1 MRRREIALGEILKSK
16 TDSAD
21 YTTQISILIISNVN
35 LKSPGTD
42 VFKYVLEKEL
52 KAAVDIACCHPYEL
66 ADFNSEVSFD
76 VIVSFYYDDDFDEE
90 TAANKEMIF
99 VRDLI
104 SECNYFKDG
113 LLYMSDSVGHG
124 KKANE
129 IKILLSEYGISK
141 ISFGD
146 IYVSNRQAF
155 NYEIYD
161 MRKYLSADCPY
172 NISGLSLIG
181 EAILRYARE
190 QCSMYKKCLVL
201 DCDNVLWG
209 GVLEE
214 MGVSGVELDMLYPGN
229 VYLAFQKFVKRLA
242 QKGVILALCSKN
254 DEKDV
259 FEMLSNHPF
268 MQIREKDVAA
278 YRINWN
284 NKADNIAQISKE
296 LKIDADDFIFVDDS
310 AEEIGLV
317 GQAFPGMTTIL
328 FDKEVKYNFEEIF
341 LSKGYFDLTNNTEED
356 SKRNEMYFAERMR
369 QKNRETAIDE
379 KEYLESLELKMTK
392 EGLNDFN
399 IERMGQLIARTH
411 RANLSYRKYTTEE
424 LRKMNKSGKRIDCY
438 KLRDRYGDYGYIAL
452 VISGREEQK
461 TVIYDFYMSCRALGK
476 GVENNIVN
484 DINSEHGQ
492 RGNTLII
499 DFHETD
505 KNRDFYRLLIDDLR
519 RGGIDVYTKNV

>member
-1 MRRREIALGEILKSK
+1 MRRGEITLGEILKSK
-16 TDSAD
+16 TDRAD

-42 VFKYVLEKEL
+42 VFKYVLEKDL
-52 KAAVDIACCHPYEL
+52 KTTIDIACCYPYEL
-66 ADFNSEVSFD
+66 ADFNLEASFD
-76 VIVSFYYDDDFDEE
+76 VIVSFYYNDDFDEE
-90 TAANKEMIF
+90 TAGNKELIF

-104 SECNYFKDG
+104 SKCNYFEDS

-129 IKILLSEYGISK
+129 IKVLLSEYGISK

-146 IYVSNRQAF
+146 LYVSNRQAF

-172 NISGLSLIG
+172 NVSGLSLIG

-201 DCDNVLWG
+201 DCDNVLWS

-214 MGVSGVELDMLYPGN
+214 VGVSGVELDTLYPGN

-296 LKIDADDFIFVDDS
+296 LKIDTDDFVFVDDS

-317 GQAFPGMTTIL
+317 SRAFPRMTTIL
-328 FDKEVKYNFEEIF
+328 FDKEMKYNFTEIF
-341 LSKGYFDLTNNTEED
+341 LSKGYFDLANNTEED

-379 KEYLESLELKMTK
+379 KEYLQSLELKMTK

-424 LRKMNKSGKRIDCY
+424 LRKMNESGKRIDCY
-438 KLRDRYGDYGYIAL
+438 KLSDRYGDYGYIAL
-452 VISGREEQK
+452 VISSCEEQK
-461 TVIYDFYMSCRALGK
+461 TVIYDFYMSCRAWGK
-476 GVENNIVN
+476 GVEKNIVN
-484 DINSEHGQ
+484 DINSEHGL
-492 RGNTLII
+492 RGNSVII

-505 KNRDFYRLLIDDLR
+505 KNRDFYRLLLDDLKI
-519 RGGIDVYTKNV
+519 GGIDVYTKNI

>member
-1 MRRREIALGEILKSK
+1 MRRSEITLGEVLKSK
-16 TDSAD
+16 ADRAD

-35 LKSPGTD
+35 LKSPGID
-42 VFKYVLEKEL
+42 IFKYILEKEL
-52 KAAVDIACCHPYEL
+52 KATIDIACCHPYEL
-66 ADFNSEVSFD
+66 ADIILEPSFD
-76 VIVSFYYDDDFDEE
+76 VTISFYFDDDFDEE
-90 TAANKEMIF
+90 TSGNKERIF
-99 VRDLI
+99 VSDLI
-104 SECNYFKDG
+104 SEFKYFKDD
-113 LLYMSDSVGHG
+113 LLYISDSVGHE
-124 KKANE
+124 KKASE
-129 IKILLSEYGISK
+129 IKTLLSDYGISK
-141 ISFGD
+141 ISFLD
-146 IYVSNRQAF
+146 LYVSNRRAF

-161 MRKYLSADCPY
+161 MRKYLSSECPY
-172 NISGLSLIG
+172 SVSGLSLIG
-181 EAILRYARE
+181 EAILRYARA
-190 QCSMYKKCLVL
+190 QLFMYKKCLVL

-214 MGVSGVELDMLYPGN
+214 VGVSGVELDTIYPGN

-259 FEMLSNHPF
+259 FKMLSEHPF

-296 LKIDADDFIFVDDS
+296 LKIDTDVFVFVDDS
-310 AEEIGLV
+310 AEEIELV
-317 GQAFPGMTTIL
+317 SRAFPGMTTIL
-328 FDKEVKYNFEEIF
+328 FDKKVKYNIEELF

-356 SKRNEMYFAERMR
+356 SKRNEMYYAERMR
-369 QKNRETAIDE
+369 QKNRKVTIDE

-392 EGLNDFN
+392 EDLNDFN

-411 RANLSYRKYTTEE
+411 RANLSYRKYSIEE
-424 LRKMNKSGKRIDCY
+424 LRKMDESGKRIDCY

-452 VISGREEQK
+452 VISGCEEQK

-476 GVENNIVN
+476 GVEQNIVN
-484 DINSEHGQ
+484 DINSEHGLK
-492 RGNTLII
+492 GNSVII

-505 KNRDFYRLLIDDLR
+505 KNRDFYRLLSDNLR
-519 RGGIDVYTKNV
+519 LSGITVYTNNI

>member
-1 MRRREIALGEILKSK
+1 MRRSEITLGEVLKSK
-16 TDSAD
+16 ADRAD

-35 LKSPGTD
+35 LKSPGID
-42 VFKYVLEKEL
+42 VFKYVLGKEL
-52 KAAVDIACCHPYEL
+52 RAAIVISCCYPYEL
-66 ADFNSEVSFD
+66 ADLNLEDSFD
-76 VIVSFYYDDDFDEE
+76 VVVSSYYDEDFDEK
-90 TAANKEMIF
+90 TAGNKELIF

-104 SECNYFKDG
+104 SECKYFKDS
-113 LLYMSDSVGHG
+113 LLYISDSVGHE

-129 IKILLSEYGISK
+129 IKKLLSEYGISK
-141 ISFGD
+141 ISFWD
-146 IYVSNRQAF
+146 LYVSNRRAF

-172 NISGLSLIG
+172 NVSGLSLIG
-181 EAILRYARE
+181 EAILRYARA
-190 QCSMYKKCLVL
+190 QRLMYKKCLVL

-214 MGVSGVELDMLYPGN
+214 VGVSGVELDTLYPGN
-229 VYLAFQKFVKRLA
+229 IYLAFQKFVKRLA

-259 FEMLSNHPF
+259 FEMLSDHPF

-296 LKIDADDFIFVDDS
+296 LKIDTDVFVFVDDS

-317 GQAFPGMTTIL
+317 SRAFPGMTTIL
-328 FDKEVKYNFEEIF
+328 FDKEVKYNFEELF

-356 SKRNEMYFAERMR
+356 SKRNEMYYAERMR

-424 LRKMNKSGKRIDCY
+424 LRKMNESGKRIDCY
-438 KLRDRYGDYGYIAL
+438 KLSDRYGDYGYIAL
-452 VISGREEQK
+452 VISGCEEQK

-476 GVENNIVN
+476 GVEKNIVN
-484 DINSEHGQ
+484 DINSEHGL
-492 RGNTLII
+492 RGNSVII

-505 KNRDFYRLLIDDLR
+505 KNRDFYRLLSDDLR
-519 RGGIDVYTKNV
+519 LGGIDVYTNSI